1 MLQPGSKGWIKKYFD
16 MVDKG
21 QIELNN
27 ELPKKI
33 ARESFIH
40 AALGRTGIIFGFP
53 SRLHYAKDL
62 DDSKWTSEEK
72 LKLLLFESHLLVY
85 KTKQVEDSFDQNHF
99 IDSLVEFYGNYNASS
114 ITKMFS
120 YFLKESVEEKLES
133 ILTKRVDIKMNLLD
147 NKFWVNYLNNVFIYL
162 DVILFNDFLVNKKSS
177 TLYNY
182 DEMAMNSLNAIALA
196 SFSDGEIEHQER
208 SMFKVFLASAN
219 LSDLQRE
226 IVEARFEKGGDFNDF
241 TDQTQTN
248 WLFKRFLFDLSV
260 FFIFANHHAAVEEKE
275 HLNKLSTFLELSDN
289 ELNESL
295 ALTEQFIINNQEK
308 TPFLKTSSSVEKV
321 YSSLTKRWVKILGR
335 NKDKLAVELK
345 QSKELVS
352 LIRKSATKELTKEE
366 KETVKTQFKD
376 IVKSM
381 PSLAIFMLPGGAF
394 LLPLI
399 LKIIPDLV
407 PSAFRDNEVEKEKI
421 N

>member
-1 MLQPGSKGWIKKYFD
+1 MVLPGSKGWIKKYFD

-27 ELPKKI
+27 ELPKNI
-33 ARESFIH
+33 ERDSFIH

-72 LKLLLFESHLLVY
+72 LKLLLFESHLFVY
-85 KTKQVEDSFDQNHF
+85 RTKLGENDCFNQKEF
-99 IDSLVEFYGNYNASS
+99 IESLVEFYGKYNASS

-177 TLYNY
+177 TLFNY
-182 DEMAMNSLNAIALA
+182 DEMAMNALTAIALA

-241 TDQTQTN
+241 TDQAQTN

-275 HLNKLSTFLELSDN
+275 HLKKLSAFLELSDN
-289 ELNESL
+289 ELNESI
-295 ALTEQFIINNQEK
+295 ALTEQFIINNQDK
-308 TPFLKTSSSVEKV
+308 IPFLKTSSSVEKV

-352 LIRKSATKELTKEE
+352 LIRKSTVRELTKEE

-376 IVKSM
+376 IVKTM
-381 PSLAIFMLPGGAF
+381 PSLAIFLLPGGAF

-407 PSAFRDNEVEKEKI
+407 PSAFRDNEVEK
-421 N
+421 

>member
-1 MLQPGSKGWIKKYFD
+1 MVLPGSKGWIKKYFD

-27 ELPKKI
+27 ELPKNI
-33 ARESFIH
+33 DRDSFIH

-72 LKLLLFESHLLVY
+72 LKLLLFESHLFVY
-85 KTKQVEDSFDQNHF
+85 RTKLGENDCFNQKEF
-99 IDSLVEFYGNYNASS
+99 IESLVEFYGKYNASS

-241 TDQTQTN
+241 TDQAQTN

-275 HLNKLSTFLELSDN
+275 HLKKLSAFLELSDN
-289 ELNESL
+289 ELNESI
-295 ALTEQFIINNQEK
+295 ALTEQFIINNQDK
-308 TPFLKTSSSVEKV
+308 IPFLKTSSSVEKV

-352 LIRKSATKELTKEE
+352 LIRKSTVRELTKEE

-376 IVKSM
+376 IVKTM
-381 PSLAIFMLPGGAF
+381 PSLAIFLLPGGAF

-407 PSAFRDNEVEKEKI
+407 PSAFRDNEVEK
-421 N
+421 

>member
-1 MLQPGSKGWIKKYFD
+1 MVLPGSKGWINKYFD
-16 MVDKG
+16 MVEKG

-27 ELPKKI
+27 EFPKGI
-33 ARESFIH
+33 TRESFIH

-53 SRLHYAKDL
+53 SRLHYAKEL

-72 LKLLLFESHLLVY
+72 LKLLLFESHLFVY
-85 KTKQVEDSFDQNHF
+85 RTKKADRIFDQHEF
-99 IDSLVEFYGNYNASS
+99 IESLVEFYGKHNASS
-114 ITKMFS
+114 ITKMFTF
-120 YFLKESVEEKLES
+120 FLKESIDEKLES

-162 DVILFNDFLVNKKSS
+162 DVLLFNDFLDHRKSS

-182 DEMAMNSLNAIALA
+182 DEMAMNALNAIALA
-196 SFSDGEIEHQER
+196 SFSDGEIELQER

-226 IVEARFEKGGDFNDF
+226 IVEERFEKGGDFNSF
-241 TDQTQTN
+241 TDQVETN

-260 FFIFANHHAAVEEKE
+260 FFIFANHDAAAEEKE
-275 HLNKLSTFLELSDN
+275 HLKRLSDYFNLSDN
-289 ELNESL
+289 ELNEGL
-295 ALTEQFIINNQEK
+295 ALTEQFIINNQDK
-308 TPFLKTSSSVEKV
+308 IPFLKTSSSVEKL

-352 LIRKSATKELTKEE
+352 LIRKSTTKELTKEE
-366 KETVKTQFKD
+366 KELVKTQFKD

-407 PSAFRDNEVEKEKI
+407 PSAFRDNELEK
-421 N
+421 

>member
-1 MLQPGSKGWIKKYFD
+1 MVLPGSKGWIKKYFD

-27 ELPKKI
+27 ELPKNI
-33 ARESFIH
+33 DRDSFIH

-72 LKLLLFESHLLVY
+72 LKLLLFESHLFVY
-85 KTKQVEDSFDQNHF
+85 RTKLGENDCFNQKEF
-99 IDSLVEFYGNYNASS
+99 IESLVEFYGKYNASS

-177 TLYNY
+177 TLFNY
-182 DEMAMNSLNAIALA
+182 DEMAMNALTAIALA

-241 TDQTQTN
+241 TDQAQTN

-275 HLNKLSTFLELSDN
+275 HLKKLSAFLKLSDN
-289 ELNESL
+289 ELNESI
-295 ALTEQFIINNQEK
+295 ALTEQFIINNQDK
-308 TPFLKTSSSVEKV
+308 IPFLKTSSSVEKV

-352 LIRKSATKELTKEE
+352 LIRKSTVRELTKEE

-376 IVKSM
+376 IVKTM
-381 PSLAIFMLPGGAF
+381 PSLAIFLLPGGAF

-407 PSAFRDNEVEKEKI
+407 PSAFRDNEVEK
-421 N
+421 

>member
-27 ELPKKI
+27 ELPKNI
-33 ARESFIH
+33 DRDSFIH

-72 LKLLLFESHLLVY
+72 LKLLLFESHLFVY
-85 KTKQVEDSFDQNHF
+85 RTKLGENDCFNQKEF
-99 IDSLVEFYGNYNASS
+99 IESLVEFYGKYNASS

-177 TLYNY
+177 TLFNY
-182 DEMAMNSLNAIALA
+182 DEMAMNALTAIALA

-241 TDQTQTN
+241 TDQAQTN

-275 HLNKLSTFLELSDN
+275 HLKKLSAFLELSDN
-289 ELNESL
+289 ELNESI
-295 ALTEQFIINNQEK
+295 ALTEQFIINNQDK
-308 TPFLKTSSSVEKV
+308 IPFLKTSSSVEKV

-352 LIRKSATKELTKEE
+352 LIRKSTIRELTKEE

-376 IVKSM
+376 IVKTM
-381 PSLAIFMLPGGAF
+381 PSLAIFLLPGGAF

-407 PSAFRDNEVEKEKI
+407 PSAFRDNEVEK
-421 N
+421 

>member
-1 MLQPGSKGWIKKYFD
+1 MVLPGSKGWINKYFD
-16 MVDKG
+16 MVEKG

-27 ELPKKI
+27 ELPKGI
-33 ARESFIH
+33 TRESFIH

-53 SRLHYAKDL
+53 SRLHYAKEL

-72 LKLLLFESHLLVY
+72 LKLLLFESHLFVY
-85 KTKQVEDSFDQNHF
+85 RTKKADRIFDQNEF
-99 IDSLVEFYGNYNASS
+99 IESLVEFYGKHNASS
-114 ITKMFS
+114 ITKMFTF
-120 YFLKESVEEKLES
+120 FLKESIDEKLES

-162 DVILFNDFLVNKKSS
+162 DVLLFNDFLDHRKSS

-182 DEMAMNSLNAIALA
+182 DEMAMNALNAIALA
-196 SFSDGEIEHQER
+196 SFSDGEIELQER

-226 IVEARFEKGGDFNDF
+226 IVEERFEKGGDFNSF
-241 TDQTQTN
+241 TDQVETN

-260 FFIFANHHAAVEEKE
+260 FFIFANHDAAAEEKE
-275 HLNKLSTFLELSDN
+275 HLKRLSDYFNLTDN
-289 ELNESL
+289 ELNEGL
-295 ALTEQFIINNQEK
+295 ALTEQFIINNQDK
-308 TPFLKTSSSVEKV
+308 IPFLKTSSSVEKV

-345 QSKELVS
+345 QSKELVY
-352 LIRKSATKELTKEE
+352 LIRKSTMKELTKEE
-366 KETVKTQFKD
+366 KELVKTQFKD

-407 PSAFRDNEVEKEKI
+407 PSAFRDNEVGK
-421 N
+421 

>member
-1 MLQPGSKGWIKKYFD
+1 MVLPGSKGWIKKYFD

-27 ELPKKI
+27 ELPKNI
-33 ARESFIH
+33 ERDSFIH

-72 LKLLLFESHLLVY
+72 LKLLLFESHLFVY
-85 KTKQVEDSFDQNHF
+85 RTKLSENDCFDQKEF
-99 IDSLVEFYGNYNASS
+99 IESLVEFYGKYNASS

-177 TLYNY
+177 TLFNY
-182 DEMAMNSLNAIALA
+182 DEMAMNALTAIALA

-241 TDQTQTN
+241 TDQAQTN

-275 HLNKLSTFLELSDN
+275 HLKKLSAFLELSDN
-289 ELNESL
+289 ELNESI
-295 ALTEQFIINNQEK
+295 ALTEQFIINNQDK
-308 TPFLKTSSSVEKV
+308 IPFLKTSSSVEKV

-352 LIRKSATKELTKEE
+352 LIRKSTVRELTKEE

-376 IVKSM
+376 IVKTM
-381 PSLAIFMLPGGAF
+381 PSLAIFLLPGGAF

-407 PSAFRDNEVEKEKI
+407 PSAFRDNEVEK
-421 N
+421 